1 MISCKS
7 QISSVPEWK
16 IIADYLQM
24 LAFSQ
29 VFNSVKDDVIVKALL
44 YIVTGK
50 Y

>member
-1 MISCKS
+1 MKITDSP
-7 QISSVPEWK
+7 VPECK

-29 VFNSVKDDVIVKALL
+29 VFNSVNDDVIAKVLL